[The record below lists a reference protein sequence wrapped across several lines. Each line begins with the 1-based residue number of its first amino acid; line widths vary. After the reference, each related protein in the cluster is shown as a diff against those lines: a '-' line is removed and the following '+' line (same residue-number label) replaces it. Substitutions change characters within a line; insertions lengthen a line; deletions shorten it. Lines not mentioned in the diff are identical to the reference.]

1 MVAQAPFAYL
11 IGRFPAG
18 KVLGISCVFWGEFE
32 VRIPLLLDPRLL
44 LTFRDYSLL
53 SKGMSVLTMVAN
65 KNYTHVLVNRFFL
78 GV

>member
-1 MVAQAPFAYL
+1 LKF
-11 IGRFPAG
+11 
-18 KVLGISCVFWGEFE
+18 EF
-32 VRIPLLLDPRLL
+32 LFSSTHAFL